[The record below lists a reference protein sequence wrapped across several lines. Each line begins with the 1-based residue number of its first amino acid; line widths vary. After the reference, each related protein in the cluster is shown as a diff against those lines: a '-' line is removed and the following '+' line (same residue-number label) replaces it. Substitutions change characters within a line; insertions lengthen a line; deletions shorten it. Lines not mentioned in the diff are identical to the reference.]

1 MPLHGR
7 HWHYRRPLNRWIGI
21 LFALGSSLFALGG
34 VLVLFPVLAQRW
46 SLDATAV
53 NAVFFAGSIPFTTAA
68 YLQLFQAA
76 NVRPSDPAPDA
87 GRRREAWLGWRPGE
101 IGWLACALQLAGT
114 LLFNLNTYDAMAT
127 GLDWLQQ
134 DMLVWSPD
142 MVGSALFLAA
152 GYLACIETSLATGWW
167 QPDRLSWWVAAVN
180 LVGCLAF
187 MISAVLAFVPVSSA
201 GATWIVAATWFTVI
215 GAVAFGVGALLLLP
229 GHTAA
234 R

>member
-7 HWHYRRPLNRWIGI
+7 HWHYRRPLNWWIGI

-46 SLDATAV
+46 SLDLTAV
-53 NAVFFAGSIPFTTAA
+53 NTVFFAGSIPFTTAA

-76 NVRPSDPAPDA
+76 NVTPSGPAPA
-87 GRRREAWLGWRPGE
+87 SGRRREAWLGWRPGDL
-101 IGWLACALQLAGT
+101 GWLACALQFAGT
-114 LLFNLNTYDAMAT
+114 LLFNLNTWDARAT

-142 MVGSALFLAA
+142 MVGSGLFLAA
-152 GYLACIETSLATGWW
+152 GYLAFIETSVATGWW
-167 QPDRLSWWVAAVN
+167 RPDRLSWWVAAVN
-180 LVGCLAF
+180 LVGCVAF
-187 MISAVLAFVPVSSA
+187 VISAVLAFVPVA
-201 GATWIVAATWFTVI
+201 AADPAWLVAATWFTVI
-215 GAVAFGVGALLLLP
+215 GAAAFGVGALLLLP
-229 GHTAA
+229 GHPVV

>member
-7 HWHYRRPLNRWIGI
+7 HSHYRRPLNWWIGI

-34 VLVLFPVLAQRW
+34 ILVLFPLLAQRW

-76 NVRPSDPAPDA
+76 NVGPPAGAADSPA
-87 GRRREAWLGWRPGE
+87 RREAWLGWRPGDL
-101 IGWLACALQLAGT
+101 GWLACALQFVGT

-127 GLDWLQQ
+127 GMDWLQQ
-134 DMLVWSPD
+134 DMLVWTPD

-152 GYLACIETSLATGWW
+152 GYLAFVETSRAAGWW
-167 QPDRLSWWVAAVN
+167 QPGRLSWWMAAVN
-180 LVGCLAF
+180 LLGCVAF
-187 MISAVLAFVPVSSA
+187 MISAVLAFVPVSA
-201 GATWIVAATWFTVI
+201 ADTAWMVGATWCTVI